1 VIVDDENGR
10 RHACIL
16 TAVSSRDYRDSPE
29 ISLTDRGI
37 IPAMRAGYA
46 SVGRYAT
53 IVVAPLAVAYGLVAV
68 GVASRHGASTTYAGL
83 STGAAAAELTAGW
96 ALAAAGLAMWW
107 RRPGASA
114 GPIAVLGAFAWF
126 SPDWIGWQ
134 TGPGGVRVLALAAQ
148 GLTFAAVV
156 QLALGAP
163 TGWPASAPARR
174 LIVATWSA
182 TIAIAIGRVLFYNP
196 FTDPACV
203 TWCTTNPLLVAGS
216 QTVARALDWA
226 ELGLCAAVALAVAG
240 LGARL
245 LVKATAAARRT
256 LSPVFLPAALFI
268 GAWTVR
274 VIVVDATPGEDP
286 ARPILTA
293 CFAARAVGLASMSVG
308 LAWSLARAAR
318 GAIMLR
324 RLAREVAAGAGEG
337 SLEAALGRA
346 TGDVSLRLAFP
357 MREGGRWIDAEGSEI
372 DPPQSG
378 VELSVTPILRDGQT
392 VATLLHHPAILDGE
406 ALRREIGTAAEL
418 AIDNERLRAEALVQL
433 RELKASRLRLVEAGD
448 AERRALERDLH
459 DGAQQRLVSL
469 SIALRMAQGAFDEQ
483 GATAAGASL
492 REAGTG
498 LQRAIDELRELAHGI
513 HPIELSDEGLAA
525 AVEALADGAPLTI
538 GALPLERLPPSVEAA
553 AYVLVDEVVR
563 RALTRDE
570 GPAPRI
576 HAQVAD
582 GALVVE
588 VEDPGEP
595 SPQRALADLVSVA
608 DRVRALD
615 GRLTVEARTDGGVL
629 MRAELPCA

>member
-1 VIVDDENGR
+1 
-10 RHACIL
+10 
-16 TAVSSRDYRDSPE
+16 
-29 ISLTDRGI
+29 
-37 IPAMRAGYA
+37 MRAGYA

-53 IVVAPLAVAYGLVAV
+53 IVVAPLVVAFGLVAV

-96 ALAAAGLAMWW
+96 ALAGAGIAAWW
-107 RRPGASA
+107 RRPGALA
-114 GPIAVLGAFAWF
+114 GPVAVLGAFAWF

-134 TGPGGVRVLALAAQ
+134 TGPGGVRALALAAQ
-148 GLTFAAVV
+148 GFTFAAVV

-163 TGWPASAPARR
+163 SGWPASAPARR
-174 LIVATWSA
+174 LIVAVWSA

-203 TWCTTNPLLVAGS
+203 TWCTSNPLLVAGS
-216 QTVARALDWA
+216 QTVARVLDWA
-226 ELGLCAAVALAVAG
+226 ELGLSTLAAPIVVG
-240 LGARL
+240 MGARL
-245 LVKATAAARRT
+245 VAKASPPARRT
-256 LSPVFLPAALFI
+256 LLAVLLPAALFI

-293 CFAARAVGLASMSVG
+293 CFVARTIGLALMSVG

-318 GAIMLR
+318 GTIMMR
-324 RLAREVAAGAGEG
+324 RLAREMAAGAGG
-337 SLEAALGRA
+337 GALEAALGRA
-346 TGDVSLRLAFP
+346 AGDLSLRLAFP
-357 MREGGRWIDAEGSEI
+357 LREGGRWIDAQGSEV
-372 DPPQSG
+372 DPPQRG
-378 VELSVTPILRDGQT
+378 TEVSVTPILRDGHT
-392 VATLLHHPAILDGE
+392 VAALLHHPAILDGE

-469 SIALRMAQGAFDEQ
+469 SIALRMTQNALGDQA
-483 GATAAGASL
+483 ASAAGASL
-492 REAGTG
+492 REAGEG

-525 AVEALADGAPLTI
+525 AVEALADGTPLTI
-538 GALPLERLPPSVEAA
+538 GALPVERLPPSVEVA
-553 AYVLVDEVVR
+553 AYVLIDEAVR

-570 GPAPRI
+570 GSAPRVY
-576 HAQVAD
+576 ARVAD

>member
-1 VIVDDENGR
+1 
-10 RHACIL
+10 
-16 TAVSSRDYRDSPE
+16 
-29 ISLTDRGI
+29 
-37 IPAMRAGYA
+37 MRAGYA

-53 IVVAPLAVAYGLVAV
+53 IVVAPLAVAYGLLAV
-68 GVASRHGASTTYAGL
+68 GVASRHGPHTTYAGL
-83 STGAAAAELTAGW
+83 STGAAIAELTAGW
-96 ALAAAGLAMWW
+96 ALAAAGLATWW

-114 GPIAVLGAFAWF
+114 GPLAVLGAFAWF
-126 SPDWIGWQ
+126 SPDWLGWQ
-134 TGPGGVRVLALAAQ
+134 AGPGGVRALALAAQ

-156 QLALGAP
+156 QLALGVP

-174 LIVATWSA
+174 LIVATWSG
-182 TIAIAIGRVLFYNP
+182 TIVIAIGRVLFYNP
-196 FTDPACV
+196 FADPACV
-203 TWCTTNPLLVAGS
+203 TWCTRNPLVVAGN
-216 QTVARALDWA
+216 QTVARVLDWA
-226 ELGLCAAVALAVAG
+226 ELGLCALVALAVAG

-245 LVKATAAARRT
+245 VVKATAAARRT
-256 LSPVFLPAALFI
+256 LSPVLLPAALFV

-293 CFAARAVGLASMSVG
+293 CFAARAVGLVLMSVG

-324 RLAREVAAGAGEG
+324 RLAREVAAGAGG
-337 SLEAALGRA
+337 DSLEAALGRA

-357 MREGGRWIDAEGSEI
+357 LREGGRWIDAEGSEI
-372 DPPQSG
+372 DPPQRG
-378 VELSVTPILRDGQT
+378 AEVSVTPLQRDGET

-469 SIALRMAQGAFDEQ
+469 SIALRMAQSALGEQ
-483 GATAAGASL
+483 GATAAGDSL
-492 REAGTG
+492 REAGDG
-498 LQRAIDELRELAHGI
+498 LQRAIDELRDLAHGI

-525 AVEALADGAPLTI
+525 AVEALADRAPLTI
-538 GALPLERLPPSVEAA
+538 GALPVERLPPSVEAA
-553 AYVLVDEVVR
+553 AYVIVDEVVR
-563 RALTRDE
+563 RAHTRDD
-570 GPAPRI
+570 GPPPRI
-576 HAQVAD
+576 RARVAA

-595 SPQRALADLVSVA
+595 SPRRVLADLASVA

-615 GRLTVEARTDGGVL
+615 GRLTVEATEGGGVL
-629 MRAELPCA
+629 MRAELPCV

>member
-1 VIVDDENGR
+1 
-10 RHACIL
+10 
-16 TAVSSRDYRDSPE
+16 
-29 ISLTDRGI
+29 
-37 IPAMRAGYA
+37 MRAGYA

-53 IVVAPLAVAYGLVAV
+53 IVAAPIAIAYGLLAV
-68 GVASRHGASTTYAGL
+68 GVASRHGTSTTYAGL
-83 STGAAAAELTAGW
+83 SPGAAAAELTAGW
-96 ALAAAGLAMWW
+96 ALAGAGIAAWW
-107 RRPGASA
+107 RRPGAPA
-114 GPIAVLGAFAWF
+114 GPLALLGAFAWF

-134 TGPGGVRVLALAAQ
+134 TGPGGVRAIALAAQ

-163 TGWPASAPARR
+163 TGWPASKPARR
-174 LIVATWSA
+174 LIIATWSG
-182 TIAIAIGRVLFYNP
+182 TIAIGIGRVLFYNP

-203 TWCTTNPLLVAGS
+203 TWCTANPLLAAGS
-216 QTVARALDWA
+216 QTAARALDWA
-226 ELGLCAAVALAVAG
+226 ELGLCALVAFAVAG

-245 LVKATAAARRT
+245 VAKASVAARRT
-256 LSPVFLPAALFI
+256 LSPILLPAALFV

-293 CFAARAVGLASMSVG
+293 CFVARAVGLALMSLG
-308 LAWSLARAAR
+308 LAWSIARAAH

-324 RLAREVAAGAGEG
+324 RLAREAAAGAGDG

-357 MREGGRWIDAEGSEI
+357 LREGGRWIDAEGSEI
-372 DPPQSG
+372 ALPQRAAE
-378 VELSVTPILRDGQT
+378 VSVTPILRDGQT
-392 VATLLHHPAILDGE
+392 VAALLHHPAILDGE

-469 SIALRMAQGAFDEQ
+469 SIALRMAQSALGKQ
-483 GATAAGASL
+483 GATAAEASL
-492 REAGTG
+492 REAGEG

-525 AVEALADGAPLTI
+525 ALETLAEGAPLTI
-538 GALPLERLPPSVEAA
+538 GALPLERLPPSVEVA
-553 AYVLVDEVVR
+553 AYVLVDETVR
-563 RALTRDE
+563 RALTRDK
-570 GPAPRI
+570 GATPRVD
-576 HAQVAD
+576 ARVAD

-588 VEDPGEP
+588 VEDPSEP
-595 SPQRALADLVSVA
+595 SPRRALADLVSVA
-608 DRVRALD
+608 DRVRALE
-615 GRLTVEARTDGGVL
+615 GRLTVEARTGGGVL

>member
-1 VIVDDENGR
+1 
-10 RHACIL
+10 
-16 TAVSSRDYRDSPE
+16 
-29 ISLTDRGI
+29 
-37 IPAMRAGYA
+37 MRAGYA

-96 ALAAAGLAMWW
+96 ALAGAGLAAWW

-114 GPIAVLGAFAWF
+114 GPLAVLGAFAWF

-134 TGPGGVRVLALAAQ
+134 TGPGGVRALALAAQ

-156 QLALGAP
+156 QLALGVP

-203 TWCTTNPLLVAGS
+203 TWCTPNPLLVAGS

-226 ELGLCAAVALAVAG
+226 ELGLSTLVALAVAG
-240 LGARL
+240 LGARM
-245 LVKATAAARRT
+245 VAKATAAARRT
-256 LSPVFLPAALFI
+256 LSPVLLPAALFI

-274 VIVVDATPGEDP
+274 VIVVDAKPGEDP

-293 CFAARAVGLASMSVG
+293 CFVARAVGLALMSVG

-357 MREGGRWIDAEGSEI
+357 LREGERWIDSEGSEI
-372 DPPQSG
+372 DPPQRG
-378 VELSVTPILRDGQT
+378 AEVSVTPILRDGQT
-392 VATLLHHPAILDGE
+392 VAALLHHPAILDGE

-469 SIALRMAQGAFDEQ
+469 SIALRMAQGALGEQ

-492 REAGTG
+492 REAGEG

-538 GALPLERLPPSVEAA
+538 GALPLERLPPSVEVA
-553 AYVLVDEVVR
+553 AYVLVDEAVR
-563 RALTRDE
+563 RALTRD
-570 GPAPRI
+570 GGSAPRVDARI
-576 HAQVAD
+576 AD

-629 MRAELPCA
+629 MRAVLPCA

>member
-1 VIVDDENGR
+1 
-10 RHACIL
+10 
-16 TAVSSRDYRDSPE
+16 
-29 ISLTDRGI
+29 
-37 IPAMRAGYA
+37 MRAGYA
-46 SVGRYAT
+46 WVGRYAT
-53 IVVAPLAVAYGLVAV
+53 IVVAPLAVAYGLLAV

-96 ALAAAGLAMWW
+96 VLAGAGLAAWW
-107 RRPGASA
+107 RRPGALA
-114 GPIAVLGAFAWF
+114 GPLAVLGAFAWF

-134 TGPGGVRVLALAAQ
+134 TGPGGVRALALAAQ

-174 LIVATWSA
+174 LIVATWSG
-182 TIAIAIGRVLFYNP
+182 TIAIALGRVLFYNP

-226 ELGLCAAVALAVAG
+226 ELGLSALVALAVAG

-245 LVKATAAARRT
+245 VAEASAAARRT
-256 LSPVFLPAALFI
+256 LSPVLLPAMLFI

-274 VIVVDATPGEDP
+274 VIVVDAAPGEDP
-286 ARPILTA
+286 GRPILTA
-293 CFAARAVGLASMSVG
+293 CFVARAIGLALMSVG

-318 GAIMLR
+318 GAIVLR
-324 RLAREVAAGAGEG
+324 RLARQVAAGAGEG

-357 MREGGRWIDAEGSEI
+357 LRERGRWIDAEGSEI
-372 DPPQSG
+372 DAPQRG
-378 VELSVTPILRDGQT
+378 AEVSVTPILRDGQT
-392 VATLLHHPAILDGE
+392 VAALLHHPVLLDGE
-406 ALRREIGTAAEL
+406 ALRRQIGTAAEL

-433 RELKASRLRLVEAGD
+433 HELKASRLRLVEAGD

-469 SIALRMAQGAFDEQ
+469 SIALRMAQSAFGEQ
-483 GATAAGASL
+483 GATAADASL
-492 REAGTG
+492 REAGEG

-525 AVEALADGAPLTI
+525 AVEALADRAPLTI
-538 GALPLERLPPSVEAA
+538 GALPVERVPPSVEVA
-553 AYVLVDEVVR
+553 AYVLVDEAVR
-563 RALTRDE
+563 RALTRDD
-570 GPAPRI
+570 GSAPRVDI
-576 HAQVAD
+576 WVAG

-615 GRLTVEARTDGGVL
+615 GRLTVEARTAGGVL

>member
-1 VIVDDENGR
+1 
-10 RHACIL
+10 
-16 TAVSSRDYRDSPE
+16 
-29 ISLTDRGI
+29 
-37 IPAMRAGYA
+37 MRAGYA

-53 IVVAPLAVAYGLVAV
+53 IVVAPLVVAYGLVAV
-68 GVASRHGASTTYAGL
+68 GVASRHGTSTTYAGL
-83 STGAAAAELTAGW
+83 STGAAVAELTAGW
-96 ALAAAGLAMWW
+96 ALAGAGLAAWW
-107 RRPGASA
+107 RRPRALI
-114 GPIAVLGAFAWF
+114 GPLAVLGAFAWF
-126 SPDWIGWQ
+126 SPDWMGWQ
-134 TGPGGVRVLALAAQ
+134 TGPGGVRALALAAQ
-148 GLTFAAVV
+148 GLPFAAVV

-163 TGWPASAPARR
+163 TGWPPSAPARR
-174 LIVATWSA
+174 LIVATWSG

-226 ELGLCAAVALAVAG
+226 ELGLSALVALVVAG

-245 LVKATAAARRT
+245 VAKASKAARRT
-256 LSPVFLPAALFI
+256 LSPVLLPAALFI

-293 CFAARAVGLASMSVG
+293 CFVARAIGLALMSVG

-318 GAIMLR
+318 GAIILR
-324 RLAREVAAGAGEG
+324 RLARQVAAGSGEG

-357 MREGGRWIDAEGSEI
+357 LREGGRWIDAEGSEI
-372 DPPQSG
+372 DPPQRG
-378 VELSVTPILRDGQT
+378 DEVSVTPIMRDGKT
-392 VATLLHHPAILDGE
+392 IAALMHDPAILDGE
-406 ALRREIGTAAEL
+406 ALRRQIGTAAEL

-433 RELKASRLRLVEAGD
+433 HELRASRLRLVEAGD

-469 SIALRMAQGAFDEQ
+469 SIALRMAQSAFGEQ
-483 GATAAGASL
+483 GATAADASL
-492 REAGTG
+492 REAGEG

-538 GALPLERLPPSVEAA
+538 GVLPVERLPPSVEVA
-553 AYVLVDEVVR
+553 AYVLVDEAVS

-570 GPAPRI
+570 GSAPRVD
-576 HAQVAD
+576 ARVAD

-615 GRLTVEARTDGGVL
+615 GRFTVEARTDGGVL